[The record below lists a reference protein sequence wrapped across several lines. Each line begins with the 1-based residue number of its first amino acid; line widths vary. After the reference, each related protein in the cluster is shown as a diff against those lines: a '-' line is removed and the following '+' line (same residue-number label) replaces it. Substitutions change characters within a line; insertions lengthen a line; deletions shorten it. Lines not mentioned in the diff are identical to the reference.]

1 MKHWKMQSR
10 SLLLHLLNLSIL
22 YRLGVVH
29 ALSTICEFS
38 ITQENK
44 FYSYSLASPSETFP
58 HGVLSED
65 GYYKVSSNGTVV
77 WFQVV
82 SNSYYIILHVCHQ
95 PCYSKLTSYL
105 SSFLCGLWGQLC
117 DGMIFNHDPP
127 RCFDCWDCGGSS
139 RCGMG
144 CSALMSEIKLGYPV
158 CTAIG
163 RTQTITTDLID
174 KENPDMGIVVK
185 TWHQG
190 SERNCSLSVSVICDS
205 KQVQGPKTLERVG
218 VCNFVTQITH
228 PAGCANVLS
237 APGSGLGWFGTLLI
251 ILLCL
256 FGAYFIAGAAYRY
269 FYLGIRGIDIIPN
282 LEFWA
287 SLPHR
292 IRSSYMSLVR
302 RFRGPS
308 QSYRSSYSPVDF

>member
-77 WFQVV
+77 WF
-82 SNSYYIILHVCHQ
+82 
-95 PCYSKLTSYL
+95 
-105 SSFLCGLWGQLC
+105 QLC

-218 VCNFVTQITH
+218 VTQITH